1 MVRTRRGRRSGVLR
15 LGRVGPL
22 TYPLLILVLLLSV
35 FPLYWTGVVA
45 SQSNQAVGQTPPPL
59 VPGGNLFDNVGR
71 VFEQTNFLKA
81 LVNSMVVAG
90 AITVSVLVFCSLA
103 GFAFAKLRFRGRQAM
118 MLLVIST
125 MMVPTQLGVIPLYLM
140 IGELGW
146 SGRLPAV
153 VVPTMVTA
161 FGVFWMRQYISQVV
175 PDEMIDAARVDGCHT
190 ARIVWHVVAPAIRP
204 AAAVLGLF
212 TFMQAWND
220 FFWPLVVLT
229 PDNPTVQVALSTLA
243 AGYFQDYALILAATA
258 LATLPILVV
267 FAVLGRQIVG
277 GIMEGAIKQ

>member
-1 MVRTRRGRRSGVLR
+1 MARSRMPR

-45 SQSNQAVGQTPPPL
+45 SQTNRAIGQTPPPML
-59 VPGGNLFDNVGR
+59 PGGNLLDNIGR
-71 VFEQTNFLKA
+71 VFEQTNFLTA
-81 LVNSMVVAG
+81 LVNSLVVAT

-118 MLLVIST
+118 MLIVVAT

-153 VVPTMVTA
+153 IVPTMVTA
-161 FGVFWMRQYISQVV
+161 FGVFWMRQFISQVV

-190 ARIVWHVVAPAIRP
+190 ARICWHVILPAIRP

-258 LATLPILVV
+258 VATLPILVV

-277 GIMEGAIKQ
+277 GIMEGAVKQ

>member
-1 MVRTRRGRRSGVLR
+1 MARRGALR

-22 TYPLLILVLLLSV
+22 TYPLLILVLLLSI

-45 SQSNQAVGQTPPPL
+45 SQSNEAIGATPPPL
-59 VPGGNLFDNVGR
+59 VPGGNLLDNVRR
-71 VFEQTNFLKA
+71 VFEQTNFHTA
-81 LVNSMVVAG
+81 LVNSLVVAT

-118 MLLVIST
+118 MLIVIAT

-161 FGVFWMRQYISQVV
+161 FGVFWMRQFISQVV

-190 ARIVWHVVAPAIRP
+190 ARICWHVILPAIRP

-229 PDNPTVQVALSTLA
+229 PENPTVQVALSTLA

-258 LATLPILVV
+258 VATVPILVV
-267 FAVLGRQIVG
+267 FALLGRQIIG
-277 GIMEGAIKQ
+277 GIMEGALKQ